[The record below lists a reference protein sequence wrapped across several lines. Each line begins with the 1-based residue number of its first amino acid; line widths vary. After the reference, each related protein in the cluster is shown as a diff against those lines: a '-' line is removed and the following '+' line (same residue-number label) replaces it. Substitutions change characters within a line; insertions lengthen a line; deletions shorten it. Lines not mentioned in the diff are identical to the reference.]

1 MSILHLIYTLFQ
13 VVIYGTCFMSLCL
26 LVFSVVQHVS
36 NFEYNRE
43 MTPKKKRLKHL
54 LAKELQKTKPPKCQS
69 RVRFRVKMGL
79 GFRSPNVPEITEI
92 PKI

>member
-43 MTPKKKRLKHL
+43 MTPKKKRLKQTMLDHYL
-54 LAKELQKTKPPKCQS
+54 YEKEGYKS
-69 RVRFRVKMGL
+69 D
-79 GFRSPNVPEITEI
+79 
-92 PKI
+92 